1 MGAMIGP
8 EKYRQVSRMLTGR
21 LPQQGRTQQGSTNQN
36 YLFHL
41 DNLSVE
47 YGSIK
52 ALKSVQLTVYPGE
65 ILFLTGPSGAGKT
78 SLLNVLGGYLEPT
91 SGKAILPHQRS
102 TKHFVSSVFQDLRL
116 LQKKSC
122 EDNMWM
128 AYDSSLYDSKNDYY
142 REMEDLSRLLG
153 VYDHLNQKI
162 EDCNGGLKQKV
173 AMIRALL
180 SKPTALLAD
189 EPTSSLDKESSY
201 RLFEVLNHFNQ
212 KKGLTLIWATHN
224 KELIKQFPGKIAHL
238 DQGRLVYSG
247 HACFI

>member
-1 MGAMIGP
+1 
-8 EKYRQVSRMLTGR
+8 MLTGR
-21 LPQQGRTQQGSTNQN
+21 LPQQGRTQPGSTNQN

-47 YGSIK
+47 YGSIC
-52 ALKSVQLTVYPGE
+52 ALKSVQLTIYPGE

-102 TKHFVSSVFQDLRL
+102 TKHFVSTVFQDLRL
-116 LQKKSC
+116 LNKKTC

-128 AYDSSLYDSKNDYY
+128 AYDSSLYGNKNEYF

-153 VYDHLNQKI
+153 VYDHLNRKI
-162 EDCNGGLKQKV
+162 DDCNGGLKQKV

-189 EPTSSLDKESSY
+189 EPTSSLDKENSY
-201 RLFEVLNHFNQ
+201 RLFEVLNHFNH
-212 KKGLTLIWATHN
+212 KKGLTIIWATHN

>member
-1 MGAMIGP
+1 
-8 EKYRQVSRMLTGR
+8 MLTGR
-21 LPQQGRTQQGSTNQN
+21 TLPKTGTRASTNPQN

-47 YGSIK
+47 FGNIP
-52 ALKSVQLTVYPGE
+52 ALKSVQLTIYPGE
-65 ILFLTGPSGAGKT
+65 ILFVTGPSGAGKT
-78 SLLNVLGGYLEPT
+78 TLLNVLGGLQEPT
-91 SGKAILPHQRS
+91 AGKAVLPHMKS
-102 TKHFVSSVFQDLRL
+102 SKHFVSTVFQDLRL

-122 EDNMWM
+122 EENLFM
-128 AYDSSLYDSKNDYY
+128 AYDSSIYDSKNDFY
-142 REMEDLSRLLG
+142 REMQDLSKLLN
-153 VYDHLNQKI
+153 VYDHLDRKI
-162 EDCNGGLKQKV
+162 DDCNGGLKQKV

-189 EPTSSLDKESSY
+189 EPTSALDKENSY
-201 RLFEVLNHFNQ
+201 RLFEVLNHYNH

-238 DQGRLVYSG
+238 DHGRLVYSG

>member
-1 MGAMIGP
+1 
-8 EKYRQVSRMLTGR
+8 MLTGR
-21 LPQQGRTQQGSTNQN
+21 LPQQGRTLQGSTNQN

-41 DNLSVE
+41 DNLSVDAV
-47 YGSIK
+47 SFK
-52 ALKSVQLTVYPGE
+52 TQKTVQLTVYPGE

>member
-1 MGAMIGP
+1 
-8 EKYRQVSRMLTGR
+8 MLTGR

-47 YGSIK
+47 YGSIC
-52 ALKSVQLTVYPGE
+52 ALKSVQLTIYPGE

-102 TKHFVSSVFQDLRL
+102 SKHFVSTVFQDLRL
-116 LQKKSC
+116 LNKKTC

-128 AYDSSLYDSKNDYY
+128 AYDSSLYSNKNEYF

-153 VYDHLNQKI
+153 VYDHLNRKI
-162 EDCNGGLKQKV
+162 DDCNGGLKQKV

-189 EPTSSLDKESSY
+189 EPTSSLDKENSY
-201 RLFEVLNHFNQ
+201 RLFEVLNHFNH
-212 KKGLTLIWATHN
+212 KKGLTIIWATHN

>member
-1 MGAMIGP
+1 MMGP

-128 AYDSSLYDSKNDYY
+128 AYDSSLYDRKNDFY
-142 REMEDLSRLLG
+142 REMEDLTRLLG

>member
-1 MGAMIGP
+1 
-8 EKYRQVSRMLTGR
+8 MLA
-21 LPQQGRTQQGSTNQN
+21 GRTIPQAGQTNQQN

-47 YGSIK
+47 FGNIR

-78 SLLNVLGGYLEPT
+78 TLLSILGGQIEPT

-102 TKHFVSSVFQDLRL
+102 SKHFVSTVFQDLRL
-116 LQKKSC
+116 LQRKTC
-122 EDNMWM
+122 EDNLWL
-128 AYDSSLYDSKNDYY
+128 AYDGAVYDSKNDFYK
-142 REMEDLSRLLG
+142 EMEDLARLLG
-153 VYDHLNQKI
+153 VHDHLGKKV
-162 EDCNGGLKQKV
+162 EDCNGGLRQKL

-180 SKPTALLAD
+180 CRPTALLAD
-189 EPTSSLDKESSY
+189 EPTSSLDKENSY
-201 RLFEVLNHFNQ
+201 RLFEVLNHFNH

>member
-1 MGAMIGP
+1 M
-8 EKYRQVSRMLTGR
+8 ELQNYRQVSRMLTGR
-21 LPQQGRTQQGSTNQN
+21 LQQQGRTQQGSTNQN

-47 YGSIK
+47 YGSIR
-52 ALKSVQLTVYPGE
+52 ALKSVQLTIYPGE

-78 SLLNVLGGYLEPT
+78 SLLNVLGGHLEPT

-102 TKHFVSSVFQDLRL
+102 SKHFVSSVFQDFRL

-128 AYDSSLYDSKNDYY
+128 SYDSSLYKNKNEYF
-142 REMEDLSRLLG
+142 REMEDLCRILG

-189 EPTSSLDKESSY
+189 EPTSSLDKENSY
-201 RLFEVLNHFNQ
+201 RLFEVLNHFNH
-212 KKGLTLIWATHN
+212 KKGLTLVWATHN

>member
-1 MGAMIGP
+1 
-8 EKYRQVSRMLTGR
+8 MLTGR
-21 LPQQGRTQQGSTNQN
+21 LPQQGRTQPGSTNQN

-47 YGSIK
+47 YGSIC
-52 ALKSVQLTVYPGE
+52 ALKSVQLTIYPGE

-102 TKHFVSSVFQDLRL
+102 TKHFVSTVFQDLRL
-116 LQKKSC
+116 LNKKTC

-128 AYDSSLYDSKNDYY
+128 AYDSSLYSNKNEYF

-153 VYDHLNQKI
+153 VYDHLNRKI
-162 EDCNGGLKQKV
+162 DDCNGGLKQKV

-189 EPTSSLDKESSY
+189 EPTSSLDKENSY
-201 RLFEVLNHFNQ
+201 RLFEVLNHFNH
-212 KKGLTLIWATHN
+212 KKGLTIIWATHN

>member
-1 MGAMIGP
+1 
-8 EKYRQVSRMLTGR
+8 MLTGR
-21 LPQQGRTQQGSTNQN
+21 TPHQSGGSNHQN

-41 DNLSVE
+41 DNLTVE
-47 YGSIK
+47 YGSVR
-52 ALKSVQLTVYPGE
+52 ALKSVQLTIYPGE

-78 SLLNVLGGYLEPT
+78 SLLNVLGGHLEPT

-102 TKHFVSSVFQDLRL
+102 SKHFVSSVFQDLRL
-116 LQKKSC
+116 IQKKSC

-128 AYDSSLYDSKNDYY
+128 AYDSSLYDNKNDFY

-153 VYDHLNQKI
+153 VYDGLNRKI
-162 EDCNGGLKQKV
+162 DDCNGGMKQKV

-201 RLFEVLNHFNQ
+201 RLFEVLNHFNH

>member
-1 MGAMIGP
+1 
-8 EKYRQVSRMLTGR
+8 MLTGR

-128 AYDSSLYDSKNDYY
+128 AYDSSLYDNKNDYY

>member
-1 MGAMIGP
+1 MGP

>member
-1 MGAMIGP
+1 MGAMMGP

>member
-1 MGAMIGP
+1 MIGP